1 MGTLG
6 QEIKNATQKRQ
17 RLWQELYRYRAENN
31 KLARRLDIAKRAN
44 GVLAQVVKL
53 VLAGQDSADVV
64 KELAQLYAKQHEL
77 INKQAQQRKTCE
89 ALINQINELQ
99 TQCDDLD
106 DLNSLIGEWASGKF
120 DPVKVSKLSRQLAS
134 VKATQASY
142 ASYQGREETISAE
155 MAKYQSKTK
164 DLVNKINREC
174 ENCRVLEGL
183 NQMLAEWN
191 KGVFNPAQVCDF
203 DKELRNSKQEQEE
216 YFEAKRAH
224 EELQAELKEL
234 QEQVGTAA
242 NAVERLERYP
252 REMAVKQEKVSH
264 ILRLENY
271 PKELANYDWQM
282 ERYIKYL
289 VKYKSLVYLLV
300 GKDKHSDDYLLK
312 IGSAKSWLKDRTVY
326 TCASHQPDNHF
337 EIGSEI
343 LIADAFITPANQQL
357 TWELAL
363 RQCIQQDLAIKP
375 VYGNE
380 WFGVTDTKVIDGIK
394 RWFNYFANHMH
405 AEGDLAK
412 QIAKA
417 D

>member
-1 MGTLG
+1 M
-6 QEIKNATQKRQ
+6 QK
-17 RLWQELYRYRAENN
+17 
-31 KLARRLDIAKRAN
+31 
-44 GVLAQVVKL
+44 
-53 VLAGQDSADVV
+53 
-64 KELAQLYAKQHEL
+64 
-77 INKQAQQRKTCE
+77 
-89 ALINQINELQ
+89 
-99 TQCDDLD
+99 QCDDLD
-106 DLNSLIGEWASGKF
+106 DLNSLIVEWASGKF

-183 NQMLAEWN
+183 NQMRAEWN

-380 WFGVTDTKVIDGIK
+380 WFGITDTKVIDGIK